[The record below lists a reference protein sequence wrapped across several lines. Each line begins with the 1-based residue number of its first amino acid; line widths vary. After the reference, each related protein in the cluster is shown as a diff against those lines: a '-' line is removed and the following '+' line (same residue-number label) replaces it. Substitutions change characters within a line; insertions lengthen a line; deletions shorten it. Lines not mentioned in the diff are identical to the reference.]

1 MMPPMSGMQAM
12 AAATFEGK
20 PVEVDFVFAS
30 GCGLGG
36 GGGWLG
42 SIGSGMPIVTQKTA
56 CCCQVISMRTQAFY
70 DAIKV

>member
-20 PVEVDFVFAS
+20 PVEVVFAS

-42 SIGSGMPIVTQKTA
+42 SIGSGMLLVTQKTA
-56 CCCQVISMRTQAFY
+56 CGCQVISMRTRAFY
-70 DAIKV
+70 DATRV